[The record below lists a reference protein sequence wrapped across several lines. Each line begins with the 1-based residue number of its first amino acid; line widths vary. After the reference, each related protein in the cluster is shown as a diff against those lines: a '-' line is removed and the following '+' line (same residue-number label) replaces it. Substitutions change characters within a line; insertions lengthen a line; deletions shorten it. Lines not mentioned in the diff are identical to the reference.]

1 MKENET
7 SVLEQ
12 YHIDV
17 RSTQRIRGA
26 VLCNTNL
33 GLFLLKELKLSE
45 KRVPML
51 YKLCMYLNEKGY
63 GMVDGI
69 IKNEEDELVSCSEDG
84 TKYIL
89 KKWFDGKEC
98 DMKRESD
105 LLEAVRNLAYIHS
118 IMRGEIDWGE
128 GSEKFILAGEDQR
141 NEYYRHNRELRK
153 VRTFIRGR
161 VGKGDFELTFLEHF
175 DAMYEWAEMAGKQL
189 EKSGY
194 EKLFRESHE
203 RKTITHGDYN
213 YHNVL
218 MTAQGIATTNF
229 DHFHEDVQ
237 VSDLYYFLRKTME
250 KHQWDEKLGS
260 KMLEVYSSVKT
271 LSKEELE
278 YLAICLAY
286 PEKFWKAANS
296 YYRSSKAWM
305 PVKNFEKLEV
315 AIRQTEE
322 KKQFLKTIFSF
333 HL

>member
-1 MKENET
+1 MKENGT
-7 SVLEQ
+7 DVLEQ
-12 YHIDV
+12 YQIDV

-33 GLFLLKELKLSE
+33 GPFLLREVKMSE

-51 YKLCMYLNEKGY
+51 YQLCMHLNQEGY
-63 GMVDGI
+63 GRIDGI
-69 IKNEEDELVSCSEDG
+69 IKNKEEGLISCSEDG

-98 DMKRESD
+98 DIKKEKD
-105 LLEAVRNLAYIHS
+105 ILETTKNLAQLHKV
-118 IMRGEIDWGE
+118 MRGNIDWGE
-128 GSEKFILAGEDQR
+128 DSEKFILAGEDLR
-141 NEYYRHNRELRK
+141 KEYYRHNRELKK
-153 VRTFIRGR
+153 VRAFVRGK
-161 VGKGDFELTFLEHF
+161 VGKGDFELEFLKHF
-175 DAMYEWAEMAGKQL
+175 DHMYEWAENASEQL

-194 EKLFRESHE
+194 GKLYQESQEK
-203 RKTITHGDYN
+203 KTITHGDYN

-218 MTAQGIATTNF
+218 MTPHGIATTNF

-237 VSDLYYFLRKTME
+237 LSDLYYFLRKTME

-260 KMLEVYSSVKT
+260 KMLDAYSGVKT
-271 LSKEELE
+271 LGEDELE

-296 YYRSSKAWM
+296 YYHSSKAWI

-315 AIRQTEE
+315 AIEQTEE

-333 HL
+333 HF